1 MLEVENF
8 NLIKAQ
14 KKKNNVK
21 ERGLNAKQRTKR
33 VNNIY
38 WLKGEIEFKKS
49 NISQKNPK
57 QKPNIKIKMIKFE
70 IKTK

>member
-1 MLEVENF
+1 LKSKLNRRKNNISMLEVENF

-14 KKKNNVK
+14 KKNNVK

-38 WLKGEIEFKKS
+38 
-49 NISQKNPK
+49 
-57 QKPNIKIKMIKFE
+57 
-70 IKTK
+70 